1 MNNTLRRLILG
12 TCAAL
17 ALLVFTGCAENERR
31 TIRIEEEQH
40 EGEVVEESPGE
51 MIVE

>member
-1 MNNTLRRLILG
+1 MSRMIRYLG
-12 TCAAL
+12 MIACGL
-17 ALLVFTGCAENERR
+17 CMLMFIIGCGERR
-31 TIRIEEEQH
+31 ERKMTVHEEQH